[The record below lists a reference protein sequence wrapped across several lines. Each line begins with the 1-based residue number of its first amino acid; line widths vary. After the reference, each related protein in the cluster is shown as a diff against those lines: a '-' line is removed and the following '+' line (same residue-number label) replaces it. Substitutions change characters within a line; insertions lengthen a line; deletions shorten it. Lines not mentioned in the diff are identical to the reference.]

1 MSTPQIDNAQIAKA
15 AFFLWLDEGRP
26 AGQDRDHWF
35 RATEALKNAAAAPVK
50 PARKPRA
57 KAAAKPAAA
66 RATGAAKPEASAKP
80 KAATKPAAARKPRKP
95 AES

>member
-1 MSTPQIDNAQIAKA
+1 MSTPQPDTAKIAEA

-26 AGQDRDHWF
+26 QGQDRDHWF
-35 RATEALKNAAAAPVK
+35 RATQALTAATK

-66 RATGAAKPEASAKP
+66 RA
-80 KAATKPAAARKPRKP
+80 KAAPKTKAAAKPAAARKPRKK